1 MVLFKRKVV
10 NALPPPNINDLNLSQ
25 DVWYIKKTGEYF
37 VDYEEYL
44 KRMDFY
50 SQRRFICE
58 ISGHSNLSFFEAL
71 ESETNEAREVD
82 EAFPESLKEPV
93 LRRVQFSTTSRL
105 DHLVDEIFENFKNDY
120 YPGEFVYATIS
131 SEKFEVLI
139 REKAQFNAIHL
150 PNGEIRPAFAKYRVE
165 IVASDRIGQEEFVD
179 QTQITR
185 DRKRF
190 SKSMMRTFMKN
201 SISREPWSGAPW
213 LVKSKYARKYR
224 IDTNVPLHLQKN
236 GGLSDAEVAAEQAR
250 KLKEKKRL
258 AHQAERERLQ
268 KGKDLLKEQHRKD
281 REEQREKEKREREII
296 RRPHSTEDL
305 DLITLFDPPFMRP
318 KLKLEKAFPQEQIGQ
333 LLETFMFLNML
344 HETLLL
350 TPFTFD
356 DYIGCLQYSSAEQP
370 CELFVEIHC
379 AILKLIVDKD
389 SDELMIEFPP
399 RPTRE
404 TEPAEHNSMEVD
416 VKQEEPPEV
425 DIKPKSATDSEATL
439 EPTNRLKEMQ
449 KWRDGDWK
457 TRLQRRLFLN
467 GGMEVIIL
475 SILDKVSYFEPRSDL
490 CGKVIDFV
498 APPDL
503 PATLETARIR
513 YAQLPKVL
521 KLGVLALLIELV
533 NDSVTIRERIEYCME
548 ESTRIRRERLETHKE
563 HKALVEQIRALEEEK
578 EEYLPKEDN
587 QTDDENAERSSKVK
601 TRNSS
606 TREEV
611 EASLMKGNVKFR
623 KLGDNLENA
632 QAAVQKCLASLKQA
646 EIDLRV
652 LDCQRTRPLGRD
664 RYYNRYWW
672 FESNGLPTGLG
683 SHGYLMGR
691 LWVQGPSE
699 EDQEIFVKNGRAMYD
714 EMSLSE
720 RKDKEV
726 GMEAQING
734 TNEWGY
740 FDDPVDIKELYHWL
754 GSKGQR
760 EPRLR
765 KDLDARRQRIEAPI
779 IARRK
784 YLGLEQQANKEKE
797 KSAQPESRDGSE
809 FGDDDEPL
817 RRSTRQREKIASQEE
832 TEHIQKDFRF
842 LSWRNHAAMQHLG
855 RTHYETN
862 YKKTGDVNHSASVTF
877 ATPASAAMSVS
888 VSAKPSPQPM
898 GTPRTS
904 TPVPDVKEFKEFKEQ
919 KEKPLLKRSAS
930 AASLKEPVSNTKKQ
944 QPRPPAS
951 APVHETRSTRSSAA
965 TAPTTVAPTVNK
977 NLTECVATPESGH
990 ERRSTRRTATAAV
1003 AAASVAA
1010 TVTVALPTTPV
1021 TVTEGVRRS
1030 SRQTRSS
1037 ARF

>member
-10 NALPPPNINDLNLSQ
+10 HALPPPNVDDLNPSQ
-25 DVWYIKKTGEYF
+25 DVWYIKQTGEYF

-105 DHLVDEIFENFKNDY
+105 DHLVDEIYETFKNDY
-120 YPGEFVYATIS
+120 YPGEFVYATIT

-150 PNGEIRPAFAKYRVE
+150 PNGDIRPAFAKYRVE
-165 IVASDRIGQEEFVD
+165 IVAGDRVGQEEFVD

-190 SKSMMRTFMKN
+190 SKSMLRTFMKN
-201 SISREPWSGAPW
+201 AISRESWTGAPW
-213 LVKSKYARKYR
+213 LVKNKYARKYR
-224 IDTNVPLHLQKN
+224 IDTTVPLHLQKN

-268 KGKDLLKEQHRKD
+268 KVKDVLKEQHRKD
-281 REEQREKEKREREII
+281 KEDQREKDKKEREVVK
-296 RRPHSTEDL
+296 RPHSTEDL
-305 DLITLFDPPFMRP
+305 DVITLFDPPFMRP
-318 KLKLEKAFPQEQIGQ
+318 KLKIEKSFPQEQIGV

-344 HETLLL
+344 HETLFLS
-350 TPFTFD
+350 PFTFD
-356 DYIGCLQYSSAEQP
+356 DYIGCLQYSSIEQP

-379 AILKLIVDKD
+379 AILKLIVDKESGD
-389 SDELMIEFPP
+389 LIIELPHRPVPEPEPLDED
-399 RPTRE
+399 
-404 TEPAEHNSMEVD
+404 AMEVD
-416 VKQEEPPEV
+416 VKKEETAEV
-425 DIKPKSATDSEATL
+425 DVKPESAIDGEETA

-449 KWRDGDWK
+449 KWRDGGWK
-457 TRLQRRLFLN
+457 TRLQRRMFLN

-475 SILDKVSYFEPRSDL
+475 SILDEVSYFERWADL
-490 CGKVIDFV
+490 CKEVIDFV

-521 KLGVLALLIELV
+521 KLKVLALLIELI
-533 NDSVTIRERIEYCME
+533 NDCVTIRERIEFCME

-563 HKALVEQIRALEEEK
+563 HKALVEQIRTLEEEK
-578 EEYLPKEDN
+578 EEYLPRKDN
-587 QTDDENAERSSKVK
+587 ETDDDNGVALTK
-601 TRNSS
+601 TRARHNP

-611 EASLMKGNVKFR
+611 EANLMKGNVKFR
-623 KLGDNLENA
+623 KLVENLENA
-632 QAAVQKCLASLKQA
+632 QSGVQRCVATLKQA

-683 SHGYLMGR
+683 SRGYLMGR

-699 EDQEIFVKNGRAMYD
+699 EDQEIFVKSGRAMYD
-714 EMSLSE
+714 EMSLFE

-726 GMEAQING
+726 GKEAQING

-740 FDDPVDIKELYHWL
+740 YDDPVDVKELYYWL

-765 KDLDARRQRIEAPI
+765 KDLDARRPRIEAPI
-779 IARRK
+779 VARRK
-784 YLGLEQQANKEKE
+784 FLGLEQQADRDKE
-797 KSAQPESRDGSE
+797 KSVQPESRDASE

-832 TEHIQKDFRF
+832 TEHILKDFRF
-842 LSWRNHAAMQHLG
+842 LSWRNHAATQELG

-862 YKKTGDVNHSASVTF
+862 YKKTGDLNHGAAINF

-888 VSAKPSPQPM
+888 ASAKPSPQPM
-898 GTPRTS
+898 ATPRTS
-904 TPVPDVKEFKEFKEQ
+904 TPVPEVKDVKEP
-919 KEKPLLKRSAS
+919 KEKPKLKRSSS
-930 AASLKEPVSNTKKQ
+930 AAGLKEPASNTKKQ
-944 QPRPPAS
+944 QPQSSAS
-951 APVHETRSTRSSAA
+951 TPVHETRSTRSSVAVTTA
-965 TAPTTVAPTVNK
+965 TAVPVAK
-977 NLTECVATPESGH
+977 HETEPVATPE
-990 ERRSTRRTATAAV
+990 ERRSTRRTAATAA
-1003 AAASVAA
+1003 AAAIAA
-1010 TVTVALPTTPV
+1010 TVAASMPTVPV
-1021 TVTEGVRRS
+1021 TASEGVRRS
-1030 SRQTRSS
+1030 SRQTRTS
-1037 ARF
+1037 ARFEQD